1 VVGVQVKHLFSNP
14 QDLVRLRRTKS
25 AQVFSL
31 RVGASAPKAK
41 VVTHHDGN
49 VGCLATG
56 STRRFCGQ
64 SKRIFRQILAARGED
79 WRPFRMQLTVNHD
92 GRVRERV
99 PVPWFSCRAVRDS
112 PSARNILLSTK
123 GSGSSPPAKMREAID
138 EACPTTIVC
147 TGVCTNCICEKWIS
161 SLSSAEMS
169 NAAIDVFSPSLP
181 HRVIDRKTGSD
192 APPWRVDVERDGR
205 RRFRLEE
212 EHLRDDDRR
221 ERIVNLH

>member
-1 VVGVQVKHLFSNP
+1 MSDAWPPAPPDGSAGKVHGLGYRLSPRKP
-14 QDLVRLRRTKS
+14 RLVFI
-25 AQVFSL
+25 Q
-31 RVGASAPKAK
+31 P
-41 VVTHHDGN
+41 
-49 VGCLATG
+49 
-56 STRRFCGQ
+56 
-64 SKRIFRQILAARGED
+64 
-79 WRPFRMQLTVNHD
+79 QLTVNHD